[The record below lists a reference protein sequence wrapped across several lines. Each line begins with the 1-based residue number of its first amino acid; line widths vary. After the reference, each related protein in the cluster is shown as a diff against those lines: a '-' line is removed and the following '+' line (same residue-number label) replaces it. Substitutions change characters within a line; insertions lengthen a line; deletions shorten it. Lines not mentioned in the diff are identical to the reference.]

1 MKDRARFTKS
11 LDEEW
16 FGKARVID
24 QIDIKRGNMRESK
37 KKDGIL
43 KTVAKASKLEVRIY
57 PLKN

>member
-16 FGKARVID
+16 FAKARVID
-24 QIDIKRGNMRESK
+24 QIDIKRGNMRKSK
-37 KKDGIL
+37 PKDGIL

-57 PLKN
+57 LLKN